1 MDIYFTQV
9 PFLTWMESMASI
21 AEDVILCRKCPRLV
35 EFRESLASRYG
46 NGDGWCKPVPGS
58 GTTRGRL
65 LVVGLAPAISGAN
78 RTGRILTG
86 DKTSDFLFSCLYE
99 KGFSNLPYSRSR
111 DDGLMYFDIFLTAAV
126 KCVPPEN
133 KPQRQEIDNCL
144 PFLKR
149 EIVALPSLRVIL
161 VLGRLAHE
169 SVLRAILPAGKR
181 KSEFP
186 FYHGNS
192 YGIGNLKLY
201 CSYHPSPRNVN
212 TGTLNREMLLELLD
226 RIREDIQSP

>member
-1 MDIYFTQV
+1 
-9 PFLTWMESMASI
+9 MARI
-21 AEDVILCRKCPRLV
+21 ADDVISCRKCPRLV

-46 NGDGWCKPVPGS
+46 NGEGWCKPVPGS
-58 GTTRGRL
+58 GAAKARL

-111 DDGLMYFDIFLTAAV
+111 GDGLQYFDIFLTAAV

-133 KPQRQEIDNCL
+133 KPQNGEIDNCL

-149 EIVALPSLRVIL
+149 EIETLSGLRVIL

-169 SVLRAILPAGKR
+169 SVLRAILPAGRR

-186 FYHGNS
+186 FSHGNI
-192 YGIGNLKLY
+192 YIIGNLKLF

-212 TGTLNREMLLELLD
+212 TGTLNRKMFLDLLD
-226 RIREDIQSP
+226 RIREDIPSL